1 MPLMNKYAFERELST
16 LHWADFGWMV
26 LASVMVVASIVALVF

>member
-1 MPLMNKYAFERELST
+1 MDKYAFERRLLT

-26 LASVMVVASIVALVF
+26 LASVMVVGFIVALVF

>member
-1 MPLMNKYAFERELST
+1 MDKYAFERRLST

-26 LASVMVVASIVALVF
+26 LASVMVVCFIVGVAL